1 MHVQSVQKYCFSM
14 SNMQICRVFVAFVV
28 SNMAPQL
35 FQKRAFSC
43 KTKLNHQDHGDK
55 KVTNLHF
62 QRWKEEFCTLYTC
75 FLASLSIH
83 FAGGLVLSSTDLFC
97 SCVDDASTRRN
108 TIKFLFLSLSC
119 SFQFN
124 SRIIIERFVS
134 QTTWNIREIIA
145 ETRSYIFRWHY
156 RRCVCEL

>member
-14 SNMQICRVFVAFVV
+14 SNMQICQVFVAVVV
-28 SNMAPQL
+28 SYKALQL

-62 QRWKEEFCTLYTC
+62 LQWKKSFARLTRN
-75 FLASLSIH
+75 FLSSLSIN
-83 FAGGLVLSSTDLFC
+83 FAGGLVLFSTDLFC

-124 SRIIIERFVS
+124 SRIVMERFVS
-134 QTTWNIREIIA
+134 RTTWNIREIIA
-145 ETRSYIFRWHY
+145 ETRSYIFRWHH
-156 RRCVCEL
+156 RRCGCEL